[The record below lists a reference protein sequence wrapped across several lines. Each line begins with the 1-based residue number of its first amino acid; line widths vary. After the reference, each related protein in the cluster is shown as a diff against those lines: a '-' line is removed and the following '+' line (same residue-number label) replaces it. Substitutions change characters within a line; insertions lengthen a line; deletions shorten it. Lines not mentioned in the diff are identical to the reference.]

1 MHRTE
6 SMTVQ
11 DQPRKATMKKLLLAG
26 AIVLAFA
33 NLPAKADT
41 VVIDDPLHGI
51 CTGCVDNGTN
61 TPLNGTGTFGFASSP
76 PGATGVLWLNV
87 LVPNNTNLALF
98 TAPSITGFAAGT
110 PSLFSTTAW
119 TTGTINAYLG
129 GSFLNGSPDN
139 GIGAYLP
146 ATQGLDPGATGFFD
160 FLFNAGAVGGTG
172 LGGTGDPLKDT
183 FTLNGLLPV
192 GSYITAMMLT
202 TDNQGNPT
210 VINTANSAAL
220 LVNQQM
226 SPVPIP
232 AVGTGLPG
240 IFAGVLLLLRWAR
253 RRREG
258 LHLPSATPA

>member
-1 MHRTE
+1 MNK
-6 SMTVQ
+6 
-11 DQPRKATMKKLLLAG
+11 KALLAG
-26 AIVLAFA
+26 LALLALSVPASADSVL
-33 NLPAKADT
+33 L
-41 VVIDDPLHGI
+41 DPLHGL

-76 PGATGVLWLNV
+76 PGATGVLWLEV
-87 LVPNNTNLALF
+87 LVPNTTNLGTF
-98 TAPSITGFAAGT
+98 IAPNITGFASGT

-119 TTGTINAYLG
+119 TSGTVNAYLG
-129 GSFLNGSPDN
+129 GAFNQNASPDN

-146 ATQGLDPGATGFFD
+146 SSQALNPGTTGFFD

-183 FTLNGLLPV
+183 FTLGGNLPV
-192 GSYITAMMLT
+192 GSYIVAMMLT

-220 LVNQQM
+220 LVNQNI

-240 IFAGVLLLLRWAR
+240 IFACMLLLLRWAR

-258 LHLPSATPA
+258 LHLPAVTPA